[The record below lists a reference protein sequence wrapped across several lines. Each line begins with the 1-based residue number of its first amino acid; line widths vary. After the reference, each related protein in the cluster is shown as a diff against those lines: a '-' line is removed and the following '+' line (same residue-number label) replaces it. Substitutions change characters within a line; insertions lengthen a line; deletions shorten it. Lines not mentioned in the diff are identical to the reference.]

1 MPYIIKIKGKK
12 QKEFYGFRLKSH
24 ARDFAKR
31 KRIKHYVLIF
41 FRFIKG
47 PSK

>member
-1 MPYIIKIKGKK
+1 MPYIIKIRGKR
-12 QKEFYGFRLKSH
+12 QRDFYGFRLKSH

-31 KRIKHYVLIF
+31 KSIKHYTLIF
-41 FRFIKG
+41 FNFIKG